1 MKKLIIAL
9 LLLCTVQVSFAQ
21 KAGDIFSKFKNKP
34 KAEYVHIPRIMLS
47 MARKFMKNDEEK
59 DAIKIIKHINSIRIL
74 DLEECSTDIK
84 TEFYNETKNFSING
98 YEELITT
105 TDEDERT
112 LILTK
117 SKGNNITEMLILE
130 TSNDDCELI
139 QIKGKIKQAEIEQ
152 IVRGQHNDN

>member
-1 MKKLIIAL
+1 
-9 LLLCTVQVSFAQ
+9 
-21 KAGDIFSKFKNKP
+21 
-34 KAEYVHIPRIMLS
+34 

-152 IVRGQHNDN
+152 IVRGQQNDN